1 MKKFAEVE
9 IIEDI
14 IEVLENGYSGYY
26 EDLHNEVFNTDYY
39 IIGYY
44 EAEEALINSDYG
56 VFGALEIIKKYHSEV
71 GLGEFEGY
79 DNSESVANMLYYI
92 LGENFMGNNQDIF
105 GDKFGVATEEENA
118 KIILELKELL

>member
-14 IEVLENGYSGYY
+14 IEVLENGYNGYY
-26 EDLHNEVFNTDYY
+26 EDLHNEVFNTNYY
-39 IIGYY
+39 IVGSYK
-44 EAEEALINSDYG
+44 AEEALINSGYG
-56 VFGALEIIKKYHSEV
+56 VFGAFKIINEYSSEV
-71 GLGEFEGY
+71 GLGEFKDC
-79 DNSESVANMLYYI
+79 DNPESVANMLYYI
-92 LGENFMGNNQDIF
+92 LGEKFMGNNQDIF